1 MTPDRLDLHKFWFG
15 QTLSQLGSSFTL
27 FALPLLVF
35 KRTGSAL
42 DLGIAA
48 ALNILPYL
56 LFGLVLGAW
65 VDRTDR
71 RRLMILADVARA
83 LVVASV
89 PMIELTHAVPVG
101 WLYGV
106 GFVSTTLTIVFEA
119 GEFAALPSLASGH
132 DLVALNGRIQ
142 ASYST
147 AQVLGPVLAGLLVA
161 VLPVSTLLAV
171 DAASFLISAASLAV
185 IRRPF
190 HAEDT
195 PPASRLRD
203 DVREGLRYVV
213 RHPVLRGIAVMM
225 ALANM
230 LVASAGALLV
240 VLAKERWSASDTELG
255 WLYSAASLG
264 MVSFALFAA
273 PLRKRLSFSV
283 LALSALA
290 LNGACIAGMGLTSS
304 YAVALILWGV
314 CGGTAI
320 LFNVLATSL
329 RQAIVPNHLLGRVTT
344 TASVLAW
351 STIPVGVLTSGAFVQ
366 SQHSSSAVYLVLGG
380 AMLLVPCAFA
390 FTAVGRAD
398 RCLPPPA
405 GAERTR

>member
-1 MTPDRLDLHKFWFG
+1 MKAERVDFHKFWFG
-15 QTLSQLGSSFTL
+15 QTISQLGSSFTL

-65 VDRTDR
+65 VDRKDR
-71 RRLMILADVARA
+71 RRLMVLADVARA
-83 LVVASV
+83 LVIASV
-89 PMIELTHAVPVG
+89 PVLELTRAVPVW

-119 GEFAALPSLASGH
+119 GEFAALPSLASGQ

-161 VLPVSTLLAV
+161 VLPVSTLLAL
-171 DAASFLISAASLAV
+171 DAASFLVSAASLAL
-185 IRRPF
+185 IRRRF
-190 HAEDT
+190 NAEEG
-195 PPASRLRD
+195 PPASSIRD

-213 RHPVLRGIAVMM
+213 SHPVLRGIAVMM

-230 LVASAGALLV
+230 LVASAGTLLV
-240 VLAKERWSASDTELG
+240 VLAKQRWSASDTQLG

-264 MVSFALFAA
+264 MVSFALLAG

-290 LNGACIAGMGLTSS
+290 VNGASIVGMGLASS
-304 YAVALILWGV
+304 YGVALGLWGI

-329 RQAIVPNHLLGRVTT
+329 RQAIVPNQLLGRVTT
-344 TASVLAW
+344 TGSVLAW
-351 STIPVGVLTSGAFVQ
+351 STIPVGVLTSGALVQ
-366 SQHSSSAVYLVLGG
+366 SHHDSSAAYLVLGV
-380 AMLLVPCAFA
+380 AMLLIPCAFA
-390 FTAVGRAD
+390 FTAVGHAD
-398 RCLPPPA
+398 RYLPAPDA
-405 GAERTR
+405 A